1 MYKCSL
7 LLLLAGNLSASLSE
21 EFKRKHHK
29 KHHKHHHG
37 HHSHNKHEPV
47 DEHHITWKISNHTNV
62 VKIPPTPEEYAAVD
76 AINAHNAANS
86 AGEAAVVASRVAA
99 HSVDINTHAQSAL
112 NKAQTALKEARAG
125 AGGLSVDQ
133 KELLKR
139 AETNLA
145 HATDSVTYEAG
156 RVKYVNS
163 KSTSSDAS
171 VSYSDAATER
181 AQLEEKLSKLQ
192 EKLDK
197 KHEHIDMKHQPAEVL
212 GSENE
217 LAAIEMEI
225 HGLQKQLDMQLAK
238 KAAMRRDA
246 EVQATQQELKELEA
260 MVKEVEI
267 AEATH
272 QVKVNEHDE
281 LKIELEKLRERVDQL
296 EGRRTIPD
304 TGTLVYEV
312 PPKQH
317 LPLRTVETIDDDAET
332 MSADTSMPS
341 GESPQG
347 VAVDGPPEEESGS
360 TPVAEKGIDIDT
372 AMPYGE
378 LEPFGRE
385 DTAQELTEDS
395 VRESD
400 EMVDQLERAEVAE
413 EKRAV
418 FRALTRLRGAAITSF
433 DGIARSQTGNI
444 DEYNKLHKWRRT
456 HPLHHLA
463 DEESDISKWAFPDNA
478 DF

>member
-1 MYKCSL
+1 MS
-7 LLLLAGNLSASLSE
+7 
-21 EFKRKHHK
+21 RKHHK
-29 KHHKHHHG
+29 KHHKHRHL
-37 HHSHNKHEPV
+37 HHSNRGTPEQV
-47 DEHHITWKISNHTNV
+47 DGMGWKMENHTGV
-62 VKIPPTPEEYAAVD
+62 VRIPPTPEEMAAVD

-86 AGEAAVVASRVAA
+86 ASEAAKVASKVAT
-99 HSVDINTHAQSAL
+99 HSVDINSHAQSAL
-112 NKAQTALKEARAG
+112 NKAKNVLQDARAG
-125 AGGLSVDQ
+125 AGDLSVDQ

-139 AETNLA
+139 AEINLA
-145 HATDSVTYEAG
+145 HATDSVSYNKRGA
-156 RVKYVNS
+156 KYTNAES
-163 KSTSSDAS
+163 MSSFADRES
-171 VSYSDAATER
+171 
-181 AQLEEKLSKLQ
+181 LENRLSKLQ
-192 EKLDK
+192 QQLDK
-197 KHEHIDMKHQPAEVL
+197 KNNKIDIKHQSVEVL
-212 GSENE
+212 RSENE
-217 LAAIEMEI
+217 LAAIEIEI
-225 HGLQKQLDMQLAK
+225 RGLQDELNRKLETDT
-238 KAAMRRDA
+238 AMRRDV
-246 EVQATQQELKELEA
+246 EVQATQQELSELEA
-260 MVKEVEI
+260 MVREVEI
-267 AEATH
+267 AEAKH
-272 QVKVNEHDE
+272 QVKVSEHDE
-281 LKIELEKLRERVDQL
+281 LKIELEKLRERIEKLTQQRSVR
-296 EGRRTIPD
+296 E

-312 PPKQH
+312 PGRKQV
-317 LPLRTVETIDDDAET
+317 PLRTVQTIDDTNDEASEG
-332 MSADTSMPS
+332 SEKSSQAGADNS
-341 GESPQG
+341 SPE
-347 VAVDGPPEEESGS
+347 DDS
-360 TPVAEKGIDIDT
+360 TPISEKGIDIDT

>member
-7 LLLLAGNLSASLSE
+7 FLFLVGNVSVAVSE
-21 EFKRKHHK
+21 EAVRKHHRK
-29 KHHKHHHG
+29 HHHKHGHG
-37 HHSHNKHEPV
+37 HGHKHGHGRKQDPTFSTNHV
-47 DEHHITWKISNHTNV
+47 TWEVNNHTNI
-62 VKIPPTPEEYAAVD
+62 VKMPATAEEHAAVD
-76 AINAHNAANS
+76 AINAHNAAAS
-86 AGEAAVVASRVAA
+86 AREAANVATHVAA

-112 NKAQTALKEARAG
+112 NKAQSVLKEARAG

-145 HATDSVTYEAG
+145 KATKSVTYEVG
-156 RVKYVNS
+156 QTKYVNS
-163 KSTSSDAS
+163 KSIASPES
-171 VSYSDAATER
+171 VSYNDAALEK
-181 AQLEEKLSKLQ
+181 AQLEYRLGKLQ
-192 EKLDK
+192 EQLDT
-197 KHEHIDMKHQPAEVL
+197 KHQPIEVIH
-212 GSENE
+212 SENE
-217 LAAIEMEI
+217 LAAMELEI
-225 HGLQKQLDMQLAK
+225 RALRENIDAQVAK
-238 KAAMRRDA
+238 NAAVRRDA
-246 EVQATQQELKELEA
+246 ETAATRKELEELEA
-260 MVKEVEI
+260 MIKELEI

-272 QVKVNEHDE
+272 QVEVNEHDE
-281 LKIELEKLRERVDQL
+281 MKIELEKLRERVGSM
-296 EGRRTIPD
+296 EARANAPD
-304 TGTLVYEV
+304 SGTLVYEV
-312 PPKQH
+312 PSRKQ
-317 LPLRTVETIDDDAET
+317 LPLRTVESDEDSGPVVGD
-332 MSADTSMPS
+332 MS
-341 GESPQG
+341 QG
-347 VAVDGPPEEESGS
+347 VAVDSQPEDGSDGSDS
-360 TPVAEKGIDIDT
+360 TPVSDKGIDIDT

-395 VRESD
+395 VHESD